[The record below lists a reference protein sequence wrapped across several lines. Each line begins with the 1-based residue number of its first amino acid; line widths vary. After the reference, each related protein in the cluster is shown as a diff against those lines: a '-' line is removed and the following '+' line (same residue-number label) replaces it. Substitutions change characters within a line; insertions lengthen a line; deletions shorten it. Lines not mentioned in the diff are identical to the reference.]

1 MQNRT
6 EQNRT
11 EQNRTEQN
19 RTEQN
24 RTEQNISFLLGKRMT
39 SIVNAQKNLSNC
51 TSLTV
56 KSFSEKVAIIFLKM
70 LVGGKETMSFHTF
83 HLGLFLN
90 TF

>member
-1 MQNRT
+1 MIYRT

-11 EQNRTEQN
+11 EQNRIEQN
-19 RTEQN
+19 SV
-24 RTEQNISFLLGKRMT
+24 SFLLGKRMT
-39 SIVNAQKNLSNC
+39 SIVNAQRNLSNY
-51 TSLTV
+51 TSLIM